1 MVTSCQSTPE
11 ICTTP
16 LCQAACESRG
26 VGSVG
31 LPKRFRSA
39 GDRAALVAEYLLLP
53 HGRKGAWLRE
63 HDLAATTIGRWRRMY
78 LFGDLELELEPR
90 DTSGMTV
97 GDGTRMKQ
105 LELELARERAAR
117 AKEVQRLEGEVDR
130 LNQVNDALGKAI
142 GLLHERSAQQEP
154 PKTRP

>member
-1 MVTSCQSTPE
+1 
-11 ICTTP
+11 
-16 LCQAACESRG
+16 
-26 VGSVG
+26 
-31 LPKRFRSA
+31 
-39 GDRAALVAEYLLLP
+39 
-53 HGRKGAWLRE
+53 
-63 HDLAATTIGRWRRMY
+63 MY